1 MDLTTHAPVK
11 IFLGNECLTGNKDLF
26 RLGKKA
32 LIVTGRHSADA
43 CGVMDDLKTILD
55 ELSIPFARF
64 AEITENP
71 LAETCHRGGAFCRAE
86 GCDFVIAAGG
96 GSVLD
101 GAKAIAAYAANPE
114 ADVLDIYEA
123 DKVSVPGLPL
133 IAIPTTAGTGSE
145 AAPYAVL
152 TLPGGLKKK
161 TFKSPWSW
169 PKYSFVCPKYT
180 YTLSREYSVST
191 ALDALAHAIESY
203 LSPKSTEESQLAA
216 VFAAREVWDV
226 LFLGHDGEGEKDAGG
241 FTARQR
247 QRLMYAATNAG
258 IAISYTGT
266 GSPHPLGYSL
276 TLTYG
281 IPHGKACA
289 IFEGAF
295 IRYNRLSKIGRNAID
310 ALAVA
315 MDTTVEEMAVRIPK
329 MAGLDELTMTAE
341 EAERLI
347 DLVAGAGNY
356 ANSPYVI
363 SRGEMSDIY
372 RRLFVRE

>member
-1 MDLTTHAPVK
+1 MDITTHAPVK
-11 IFLGNECLTGNKDLF
+11 IFMGNECLETGASLLA
-26 RLGKKA
+26 LGKKA
-32 LIVTGRHSADA
+32 LIVNGRHSADA
-43 CGVMDDLKTILD
+43 CGVMADLDRLLSA
-55 ELSIPFARF
+55 LSIPYARF

-71 LAETCHRGGAFCRAE
+71 LAETCHKGGAICRDE

-101 GAKAIAAYAANPE
+101 GAKAIAAYAANPC
-114 ADVLDIYEA
+114 ADVLDIYDAE
-123 DKVSVPGLPL
+123 KVSTPGLPL

-161 TFKSPWSW
+161 TFKSKWSW
-169 PKYSFVCPKYT
+169 PTYSFVCPKYT
-180 YTLSREYSVST
+180 YTLSHQYSVST

-203 LSPKSTEESQLAA
+203 LSPKSTTESQEAA
-216 VFAAREVWDV
+216 VYAAREVWDV
-226 LFLGHDGEGEKDAGG
+226 LFLDKDGAGEKDAGG
-241 FTARQR
+241 FTEKQR
-247 QRLMYAATNAG
+247 QRLAYAATSAG
-258 IAISYTGT
+258 VAISYTGT
-266 GSPHPLGYSL
+266 GFPHPLGYSL

-281 IPHGKACA
+281 IPHGSACA

-295 IRYNRLSKIGRNAID
+295 IRYNRLSREGKNAID
-310 ALAVA
+310 ELAVY
-315 MDTTVEEMAVRIPK
+315 MDTTVEEMALRIPQ
-329 MAGLDELTMTAE
+329 MAGLDGLTMTAE

-356 ANSPYVI
+356 QNSPYVI

-372 RRLFVRE
+372 KRLFVK